1 MPELKL
7 KKGDVVRLE
16 GLLKLEVK
24 EGEVMV
30 SGGLHGKG
38 NQIVI
43 PRAKSI
49 PLEAEGDALVEY
61 TTGEGG
67 QVERLSKRTIPPGW
81 DELVQE
87 MVKEKPRVVMV
98 LGNVDVGKTFFTT
111 YVANS
116 LLRNNI
122 RPAVVDSDVGQS
134 DIGPPGTVG
143 LGVLNG
149 PVGLLHEVPTRAAYF
164 VGSMS
169 PSGHMLEFM
178 VGMKKVVERGLR
190 DADTV
195 IVDTPGWVV
204 GGPGRAL
211 QVYSAE
217 LLNPDLVI
225 ALQREG
231 GLEHLLRSIPA
242 KIKRI
247 AVSKKVRERSKG
259 ERRFLRQLI
268 LARYF
273 EGAGKIPLDL
283 RKVKLERCYYS
294 TGKPL
299 DPKSLGTRGSVIH
312 AEKMPEG
319 LLLVTDDSLDA
330 DELQSLGDKFGS
342 VKVIRKGSEADV
354 LVALIGEGQELLGVG
369 IIDEINYANQKLRV
383 ITPVKDATKVVAVQ
397 FGSMKVRPNG
407 EEIGTV
413 RPGSF

>member
-1 MPELKL
+1 LPELKL
-7 KKGDVVRLE
+7 KKGDIVRLE
-16 GLLKLEVK
+16 GLLNLEVK
-24 EGEVMV
+24 EGEVTV

-38 NQIVI
+38 NQVVI
-43 PRAKSI
+43 PRAKSL
-49 PLEAEGDALVEY
+49 PLEAASDALVEY

-67 QVERLSKRTIPPGW
+67 HVEHLSRRTIPPGW

-87 MVKEKPRVVMV
+87 MVEEKPRVVMV
-98 LGNVDVGKTFFTT
+98 IGNVDVGKTFFTT

-116 LLRNNI
+116 LLRHKI

-143 LGVLNG
+143 LGVLDK
-149 PVGLLHEVPTRAAYF
+149 PVGLLHEVPTRVAYF

-178 VGMKKVVERGLR
+178 VGMKKVVERGLT

-217 LLNPDLVI
+217 LLDPDLVI
-225 ALQREG
+225 ALQRGDE
-231 GLEHLLRSIPA
+231 LEHLLRSIPA

-247 AVSKKVRERSKG
+247 AVSEKVRERSRG
-259 ERRFLRQLI
+259 ERSFLRQLI

-273 EGAGKIPLDL
+273 EGACKIPLDL

-299 DPKSLGTRGSVIH
+299 DPKSLGVEGPVIH

-319 LLLVTDDSLDA
+319 LLLVTNDSLGEE
-330 DELQSLGDKFGS
+330 ELRSMESEFGS
-342 VKVIRKGSEADV
+342 VKVIKKGSEANV

-369 IIDEINYANQKLRV
+369 ILDEINYANQKLRV
-383 ITPVKDATKVVAVQ
+383 ITPVKDAAKVVAVQ
-397 FGSMKVRPNG
+397 FGSMKIRPNG